1 MWQLSYLAGLLL
13 ILAELWNS
21 LVTTCDWVFICSV
34 TVQSLLLYGVTS
46 MKRLVIVTFE
56 IYQSLKCW
64 QGFLKD
70 CHDVIPSVSVSNLW
84 NISLCGNECK
94 VFSWRSFRYPSRKRL
109 EPHQSEK
116 VDLTALICVHL
127 DSSLLLV
134 NLPSYSCALR
144 TYLFA
149 ANACFDGWAL
159 NHGVNSHEHFMKVQR

>member
-1 MWQLSYLAGLLL
+1 MLFLRCPFPTY
-13 ILAELWNS
+13 ET
-21 LVTTCDWVFICSV
+21 LVFVAMSV
-34 TVQSLLLYGVTS
+34 
-46 MKRLVIVTFE
+46 RF
-56 IYQSLKCW
+56 
-64 QGFLKD
+64 
-70 CHDVIPSVSVSNLW
+70 SV
-84 NISLCGNECK
+84 GGA
-94 VFSWRSFRYPSRKRL
+94 FRYPSRKRL